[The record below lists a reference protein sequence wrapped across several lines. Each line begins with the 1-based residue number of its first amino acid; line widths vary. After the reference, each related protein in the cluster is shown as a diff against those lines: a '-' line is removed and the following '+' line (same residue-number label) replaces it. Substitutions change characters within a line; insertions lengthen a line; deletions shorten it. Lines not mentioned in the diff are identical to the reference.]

1 MMNMLQRMDMESP
14 EGMRLSRLPIQGSGM
29 DAETQKKI
37 FEPFFTTKGVGE
49 GTGLGLAISYGIIK
63 QHNGYIKVYSE
74 PGQGTVFKIYLPLI
88 EEAAA
93 HGQEDR
99 GRCPCQGRK

>member
-1 MMNMLQRMDMESP
+1 MMNMLQLMDMESP
-14 EGMRLSRLPIQGSGM
+14 ECMRLSRLLIQGREWM
-29 DAETQKKI
+29 KKLKKKI

-74 PGQGTVFKIYLPLI
+74 TGKRHNI
-88 EEAAA
+88 
-93 HGQEDR
+93 
-99 GRCPCQGRK
+99 